1 MARAI
6 NLQTAAA
13 TIPSGNSQSDVIN
26 VAPLVPVGIILPA
39 AWTAAAL
46 TFLVSVDGNNFY
58 PLQDMSAEVS
68 AVVTAGQYMA
78 LDPAI
83 FIGIIAFKLRSGTAA
98 LPVNQAADRTFMLV
112 SKV

>member
-13 TIPSGNSQSDVIN
+13 VIANGASQSDVIN

-39 AWTAAAL
+39 LWTTAAL
-46 TFLVSVDGNNFY
+46 TFLVSVDGTTFY
-58 PLQDMSAEVS
+58 PLQDMSGEVS
-68 AVVTAGQYMA
+68 VTVGAGQYAA

-83 FIGIIAFKLRSGTAA
+83 FIGIISMKLRSGTAA
-98 LPVNQAADRTFMLV
+98 LPVNQGADRAFTLV

>member
-6 NLQTAAA
+6 NLQTAPAA
-13 TIPSGNSQSDVIN
+13 IANGNSQSDVIN

-39 AWTAAAL
+39 AWTAASL
-46 TFLVSVDGNNFY
+46 TFLVSVDGTTFY
-58 PLQDMSAEVS
+58 PLQDMSGEVS
-68 AVVTAGQYMA
+68 VTVTAGQYVA

-83 FIGIIAFKLRSGTAA
+83 FIGIISMKLRSGTAA
-98 LPVNQAADRTFMLV
+98 VPVNQGADRAFTLV